1 MKILQI
7 IPQLSSGGGE
17 RFTVDLCNELAER
30 GHEVVLC
37 VLHSLDNE
45 NNSFYLPQVSKKVR
59 VVSLNKKS
67 GFDISLFWKIYNFAK
82 EEKPDVIHTHLRGI
96 LYALLAERFV
106 VHGVHTVHN
115 EASIEASEWLSR
127 STRKY
132 LFNGGYSQPVTISE
146 VSRRSFVDFY
156 KMDAPMIFNGRNIP
170 ANLQVSEEV
179 KAECNSYRKNEKTR
193 LIVHLAHLDNVKRQL
208 LHTRV
213 AKRLQNEGYNLGVL
227 FIGSQ
232 RDSEYV
238 EQVKAEMP
246 ECCHLLGQRTNPLE
260 YLKESGAF
268 ALSSLYEGLP
278 ISLIEA
284 LGVGAI
290 PICTPVGGIVD
301 LVKDG
306 ENGFLSAD
314 LEEESFY
321 QAEKRFL
328 EMRDEELEQMRKK
341 AFESYAPFSMTE
353 CATKYEEVY
362 KKVIDKKRQ

>member
-30 GHEVVLC
+30 KHEVVLC

-45 NNSFYLPQVSKKVR
+45 NNSFYLPQLSKKVR
-59 VVSLNKKS
+59 VVSLNKKV
-67 GFDISLFWKIYNFAK
+67 GFDLGLFRKVNRLVK
-82 EEKPDVIHTHLRGI
+82 SEKPDVIHTHLRS
-96 LYALLAERFV
+96 LTYAFLANIFLFK
-106 VHGVHTVHN
+106 GVHTVHS
-115 EASIEASEWLSR
+115 EAKAEADDR
-127 STRKY
+127 ISTFVRKF
-132 LFNGGYSQPVTISE
+132 LFKRGYSQPVTISE
-146 VSRRSFVDFY
+146 VSHQSFVDFY
-156 KMDAPMIFNGRNIP
+156 KIDAPMIFNGRNIP
-170 ANLQVSEEV
+170 ADLQVSNKV

-193 LIVHLAHLDNVKRQL
+193 LIVHLAHLDDNKRQL
-208 LHTRV
+208 LHARV

-227 FIGSQ
+227 FIGSL
-232 RDSEYV
+232 RRKAYV

-246 ECCHLLGQRTNPLE
+246 ECCHLLGLRNNPLE
-260 YLKESGAF
+260 YLKESGSF
-268 ALSSLYEGLP
+268 ALCSLYEGLP

-328 EMRDEELEQMRKK
+328 EKSDEELEQMRKK

-353 CATKYEEVY
+353 CAAKYEEIY
-362 KKVIDKKRQ
+362 KKVVNK

>member
-30 GHEVVLC
+30 GHKVVLC
-37 VLHSLDNE
+37 VLYDLKDE
-45 NNSFYLPQVSKKVR
+45 KNSFYLPQVSKKVR
-59 VVSLNKKS
+59 VVSLNKKV
-67 GFDISLFWKIYNFAK
+67 GFDLGLFRKVNRLVK
-82 EEKPDVIHTHLRGI
+82 SEKPDVIHTHLRS
-96 LYALLAERFV
+96 LTYSFFVNRFHV
-106 VHGVHTVHN
+106 KGVHTVHSDAAV
-115 EASIEASEWLSR
+115 ESGDKI
-127 STRKY
+127 STFVRKY
-132 LFNGGYSQPVTISE
+132 LFKGGYSQPVTISE

-170 ANLQVSEEV
+170 ADLQVSNKV
-179 KAECNSYRKNEKTR
+179 KAECNSYRKNGKTR

-208 LHTRV
+208 LHARV

-232 RDSEYV
+232 RYSGYV

-306 ENGFLSAD
+306 ENGFLSSD

-328 EMRDEELEQMRKK
+328 EMKDEELEQMRKK

-353 CATKYEEVY
+353 CAAKYEEIY
-362 KKVIDKKRQ
+362 KKVVNK

>member
-67 GFDISLFWKIYNFAK
+67 GFDISLFWKIYKFAK

>member
-30 GHEVVLC
+30 GHKVVLC
-37 VLHSLDNE
+37 VLYDLKDE
-45 NNSFYLPQVSKKVR
+45 KNSFYLPQVSKKVR

-67 GFDISLFWKIYNFAK
+67 GFDISLFWKIYKFAK

-179 KAECNSYRKNEKTR
+179 RAECNSYRKNGKTR

-208 LHTRV
+208 LHARV
-213 AKRLQNEGYNLGVL
+213 AKRLQNEGYNLSVL

-321 QAEKRFL
+321 QAEKRYL
-328 EMRDEELEQMRKK
+328 EMSDEELEQMRKK
-341 AFESYAPFSMTE
+341 AFESYDPFSMTE
-353 CATKYEEVY
+353 CAAKYEEIY
-362 KKVIDKKRQ
+362 KNVVNK

>member
-1 MKILQI
+1 M
-7 IPQLSSGGGE
+7 
-17 RFTVDLCNELAER
+17 
-30 GHEVVLC
+30 
-37 VLHSLDNE
+37 
-45 NNSFYLPQVSKKVR
+45 
-59 VVSLNKKS
+59 
-67 GFDISLFWKIYNFAK
+67 
-82 EEKPDVIHTHLRGI
+82 
-96 LYALLAERFV
+96 
-106 VHGVHTVHN
+106 HGVHTVHS

>member
-1 MKILQI
+1 MQ
-7 IPQLSSGGGE
+7 
-17 RFTVDLCNELAER
+17 A
-30 GHEVVLC
+30 
-37 VLHSLDNE
+37 
-45 NNSFYLPQVSKKVR
+45 
-59 VVSLNKKS
+59 
-67 GFDISLFWKIYNFAK
+67 
-82 EEKPDVIHTHLRGI
+82 
-96 LYALLAERFV
+96 
-106 VHGVHTVHN
+106 
-115 EASIEASEWLSR
+115 
-127 STRKY
+127 
-132 LFNGGYSQPVTISE
+132 VTISE
-146 VSRRSFVDFY
+146 VSHRSFVDFY
-156 KMDAPMIFNGRNIP
+156 KMDTPMIFNGRNIP
-170 ANLQVSEEV
+170 ANLKVSDEV
-179 KAECNSYRKNEKTR
+179 RAECNSYRKNEKTR

-208 LHTRV
+208 LHARV

-321 QAEKRFL
+321 QAEKRYL
-328 EMRDEELEQMRKK
+328 EMSDEELEQMRKK

-362 KKVIDKKRQ
+362 KRMASK